1 MALRSRSSSLLKSS
15 VDHQIQGTK
24 REERGERERGWKRRE
39 ERERARGGGR
49 GGRGLS
55 RRERE
60 IGRRVLHKHVACQVV
75 SKRMKEGEER
85 GARGMISKRGRK
97 EHMLNSYL

>member
-55 RRERE
+55 RGERE
-60 IGRRVLHKHVACQVV
+60 IVRRVIRKHVACQVV
-75 SKRMKEGEER
+75 SKQVKEGEER
-85 GARGMISKRGRK
+85 EERG
-97 EHMLNSYL
+97 E